1 MITNGAAMR
10 QIQATTRDWYRITNR
25 ADTAPEV
32 FIYGEIGWDGIT
44 ADDLVRDLAAI
55 DSDEI
60 TVRINSPGGSVFGGI
75 AIYNALRTHPAT
87 VNVLVDSMA
96 ASIASV
102 IAQAGDTRR
111 MVQHSQMMIHEA
123 NGIAIGSGKEIR
135 EYASLLDKQSDLI
148 ARIFA
153 ERSGKPEAVFR
164 ALMANETFFS
174 AEEAVETGLADEVM
188 IPARR
193 EPDNLMVTDSTTTDS
208 VEDEIL
214 ETEEADKP
222 DEEEVVKPTRPPTDF
237 SDLFK

>member
-1 MITNGAAMR
+1 MITDGAAMR
-10 QIQATTRDWYRITNR
+10 QIQASATRDWYRITNR
-25 ADTAPEV
+25 ADAAPEV
-32 FIYGEIGWDGIT
+32 FIYGEIGWDPAGVV
-44 ADDLVRDLAAI
+44 ADDLVRDLSAI
-55 DSDEI
+55 DSEEI

-75 AIYNALRTHPAT
+75 AIYNALRTHPANVT
-87 VNVLVDSMA
+87 VLVDSMA

-102 IAQAGDTRR
+102 IAQAGDVRR

-153 ERSGKPEAVFR
+153 ERSGKPEAIFR

-188 IPARR
+188 VPARR

-208 VEDEIL
+208 VEPKIL

-222 DEEEVVKPTRPPTDF
+222 EEVKPTRPPTDF